1 MRWKSFH
8 SIRRSR
14 RHTAIH
20 WVAMACLANA
30 TWGHALAHQPPEIAP
45 AKPSVE
51 PPVERP
57 VELQQEPVADQ
68 AASMPKEA
76 ASNSTLP
83 PSAPVQPMK
92 SLEQGAH
99 DPFLKTIQQR
109 GIPLGQT
116 PLSDPSG
123 RLKLRVPQ
131 RIQVSGTR
139 DAPPQR
145 VAQQPSRV
153 HPPASRR
160 WLTAESLL
168 RSARWLEDDAK
179 QADQSGREEEAIA
192 LRTMAESLREQV
204 QRLLALP
211 R

>member
-1 MRWKSFH
+1 MRWKSSR
-8 SIRRSR
+8 SIRGRR

-30 TWGHALAHQPPEIAP
+30 TWGQVLAHQPPEIAP

-51 PPVERP
+51 PPVEQ
-57 VELQQEPVADQ
+57 LAPVADQ
-68 AASMPKEA
+68 TASIPNQAAP
-76 ASNSTLP
+76 NPTLP
-83 PSAPVQPMK
+83 PSAPVQPLE
-92 SLEQGAH
+92 SLEQGAY

-109 GIPLGQT
+109 GIPLGPT

-123 RLKLRVPQ
+123 SLKLRTPQ
-131 RIQVSGTR
+131 RIQVPGTR
-139 DAPPQR
+139 DVSRQR
-145 VAQQPSRV
+145 VAQQPTRV
-153 HPPASRR
+153 HPSTSRR

-168 RSARWLEDDAK
+168 RSARWLEEDAI

-192 LRTMAESLREQV
+192 LRSMAESLREQV